1 MREVIY
7 MAGDIFTEG
16 GRDFLFKCEQE
27 MSKGLQM
34 RGLENMYKIYN
45 PANNLNINN
54 KEVFTSNENILLADQ
69 AQLDK
74 AVAVFAC
81 MDTIDTGVA
90 FEIGYA
96 WAESKAIY
104 QLYTDTRLLGNT
116 SIAKLNA
123 IAADVHQN
131 NFLYMNQMVTGSS
144 YIVRTGEQLSQKR
157 VFTSIADIVN
167 TIGADLAR
175 GVI

>member
-1 MREVIY
+1 MKEVIY

-16 GRDFLFKCEQE
+16 GRDFLLKCVGE
-27 MSKGLQM
+27 MQKGLNM
-34 RGLENMYKIYN
+34 RGLENMYQIYN
-45 PANNLNINN
+45 PAANASIND
-54 KEVFTSNENILLADQ
+54 KEVFTSNEDILLADQ
-69 AQLDK
+69 HYLDR
-74 AVAVFAC
+74 ATVVFAC

-116 SIAKLNA
+116 SLAKLNA

-144 YIVRTGEQLSQKR
+144 YMSRTGDRFLQKR
-157 VFTSIADIVN
+157 VFTSIPDIVN
-167 TIGADLAR
+167 AIGSDLAR
-175 GVI
+175 R